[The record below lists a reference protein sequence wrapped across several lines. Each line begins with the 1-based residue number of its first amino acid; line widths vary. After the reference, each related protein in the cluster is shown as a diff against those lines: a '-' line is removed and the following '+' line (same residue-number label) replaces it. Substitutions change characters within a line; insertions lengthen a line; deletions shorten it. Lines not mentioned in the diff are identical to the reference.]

1 MDLTMLRQMYID
13 VTAKVNMSVGLSSTF
28 VCLPERV
35 DQSGGVIYSW
45 HDCAEV
51 RIMRV
56 VMVRGRIGFLCI
68 VVRIIGPRELAGKIC
83 VGCDLSLI

>member
-13 VTAKVNMSVGLSSTF
+13 VTVKVNMSVGLSSTF
-28 VCLPERV
+28 VCFPERV

-51 RIMRV
+51 
-56 VMVRGRIGFLCI
+56 
-68 VVRIIGPRELAGKIC
+68 
-83 VGCDLSLI
+83 